1 MEGEIG
7 AAAYECIPTGFPKSS
22 SQPHPIWAL
31 FALPEVSTLISLSPT
46 LHCIDLSLLHSS
58 LLLSGSGSS
67 FSTVWSQSGFQGVEM
82 LSVQD
87 QPQFSRVPSSIH
99 PRLTETDSQPSVF
112 TFQSKLSLPSEIF
125 FYSSNFRFSRYNHA
139 CCEMFNLSSFNLTCK
154 LCRKP
159 T

>member
-1 MEGEIG
+1 MIIEGERG
-7 AAAYECIPTGFPKSS
+7 ASVYECILTGFPKSS
-22 SQPHPIWAL
+22 SQPHLIWTL
-31 FALPEVSTLISLSPT
+31 FSLPDVSTLITLSPS
-46 LHCIDLSLLHSS
+46 LHFIDLSLLHSS

-99 PRLTETDSQPSVF
+99 PRLTETESQPSVF
-112 TFQSKLSLPSEIF
+112 TFQSKLSLSSEVF

-139 CCEMFNLSSFNLTCK
+139 CCEMFNLSSFSLTG
-154 LCRKP
+154 
-159 T
+159 